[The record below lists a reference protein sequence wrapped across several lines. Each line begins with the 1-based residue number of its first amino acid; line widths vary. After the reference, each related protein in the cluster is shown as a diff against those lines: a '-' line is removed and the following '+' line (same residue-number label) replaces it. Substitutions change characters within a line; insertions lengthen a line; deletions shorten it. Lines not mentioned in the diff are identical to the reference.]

1 MAAGKKSKKEKKAA
15 RKAAKKAKKEARRA
29 AKEAARAAK
38 LATPKVVPEP
48 ATVAAKPAKAAVKK
62 PAKAAAKTR
71 AKAPAKAVSKPARK
85 AAPRPAK
92 RAVAKPAKQPVK
104 KRVARRTPAP
114 PAPKA
119 RQQPESLRLRSAG
132 PSFTV
137 SDIEKSLVFYRDVL
151 GFTLKER
158 WEQDGALRG
167 VELVAGK
174 VSFWLGQDDWQKGRD
189 RLKGQGFRIYCGT
202 SQDVDAIADRVRA
215 AGWALLEEPKD
226 QPWGGRDFGL
236 VDPDGFTLTI
246 SSGL

>member
-1 MAAGKKSKKEKKAA
+1 MAAGKKGKKEKKAA

-29 AKEAARAAK
+29 AKEAARTAN
-38 LATPKVVPEP
+38 LASPKAPEQ
-48 ATVAAKPAKAAVKK
+48 ATVATK
-62 PAKAAAKTR
+62 PAKAAAKKPAKAR
-71 AKAPAKAVSKPARK
+71 AKAPAKAVSKPA
-85 AAPRPAK
+85 K
-92 RAVAKPAKQPVK
+92 RAVR

-137 SDIEKSLVFYRDVL
+137 GDIEKSLAFYRDVL

-158 WEQDGALRG
+158 WEQDGVLRG

-189 RLKGQGFRIYCGT
+189 RVKGQGFRIYCGT

-236 VDPDGFTLTI
+236 VDPDGFTITI
-246 SSGL
+246 SSAL

>member
-15 RKAAKKAKKEARRA
+15 RKAAKKAKKEAKRA

-38 LATPKVVPEP
+38 LASPKATPEP
-48 ATVAAKPAKAAVKK
+48 ATVATKPARAAVKK
-62 PAKAAAKTR
+62 PAKAAARTR
-71 AKAPAKAVSKPARK
+71 AKAPAKPASKPARK
-85 AAPRPAK
+85 AVQRPAK
-92 RAVAKPAKQPVK
+92 KAVSTPAKKAAK
-104 KRVARRTPAP
+104 KRVARRAPAP

-137 SDIEKSLVFYRDVL
+137 ADIEKSLVFYRDVL

-158 WEQDGALRG
+158 WEQDGVLRG

-202 SQDVDAIADRVRA
+202 AQDVDAIADRVRA

>member
-15 RKAAKKAKKEARRA
+15 RKAAKKAKKEAKRA

-38 LATPKVVPEP
+38 QSSPKAVPVP
-48 ATVAAKPAKAAVKK
+48 VTVATKPARAAVKK
-62 PAKAAAKTR
+62 PAT
-71 AKAPAKAVSKPARK
+71 PARK
-85 AAPRPAK
+85 AVKRPAK
-92 RAVAKPAKQPVK
+92 RVVSKAATPVVK
-104 KRVARRTPAP
+104 KRVARRSPAP

>member
-15 RKAAKKAKKEARRA
+15 KKAKKEARKA
-29 AKEAARAAK
+29 KKEAARAAK
-38 LATPKVVPEP
+38 QASRQAATEPAKGAPRTAAATRARKVVKTPGRK
-48 ATVAAKPAKAAVKK
+48 VA
-62 PAKAAAKTR
+62 
-71 AKAPAKAVSKPARK
+71 
-85 AAPRPAK
+85 
-92 RAVAKPAKQPVK
+92 K
-104 KRVARRTPAP
+104 KRVARRKPAP
-114 PAPKA
+114 PALKD

-137 SDIEKSLVFYRDVL
+137 ADIEKSLVFYRDVL

-158 WEQDGALRG
+158 WEQDGVLRG

-246 SSGL
+246 SSAL

>member
-15 RKAAKKAKKEARRA
+15 RKAVKKAKKEARRA

-38 LATPKVVPEP
+38 LASPKVVPEP
-48 ATVAAKPAKAAVKK
+48 AKDAAKPARAAVKK
-62 PAKAAAKTR
+62 PAKAAARTR
-71 AKAPAKAVSKPARK
+71 AASPAKAASKPARK
-85 AAPRPAK
+85 TVK
-92 RAVAKPAKQPVK
+92 KVAK
-104 KRVARRTPAP
+104 KRVARRSPAP
-114 PAPKA
+114 PALKA

-215 AGWALLEEPKD
+215 AGWALLEEPKN

>member
-1 MAAGKKSKKEKKAA
+1 MAAGKKSKQEKKAA
-15 RKAAKKAKKEARRA
+15 RKAAKKAKKEAKKA

-38 LATPKVVPEP
+38 LASSKAAPEP
-48 ATVAAKPAKAAVKK
+48 ATVTTKPARAAVRK
-62 PAKAAAKTR
+62 PAKAAAK
-71 AKAPAKAVSKPARK
+71 AASKPARN
-85 AAPRPAK
+85 AVK
-92 RAVAKPAKQPVK
+92 RAVAKRVTK

-137 SDIEKSLVFYRDVL
+137 GDIEKSLAFYRDVL

-158 WEQDGALRG
+158 WEQDGVLRG

-174 VSFWLGQDDWQKGRD
+174 VIFWLGQDDWQKGRD

-215 AGWALLEEPKD
+215 AGWAVLEEPKD

>member
-1 MAAGKKSKKEKKAA
+1 VAKPGRAASKK
-15 RKAAKKAKKEARRA
+15 
-29 AKEAARAAK
+29 
-38 LATPKVVPEP
+38 P
-48 ATVAAKPAKAAVKK
+48 VAS
-62 PAKAAAKTR
+62 AAKTR
-71 AKAPAKAVSKPARK
+71 AKAPARPASKPAKK
-85 AAPRPAK
+85 AVRRPAK
-92 RAVAKPAKQPVK
+92 RAVAKAVVVK
-104 KRVARRTPAP
+104 KRVARRAPAP

-137 SDIEKSLVFYRDVL
+137 GDIEKSLAFYRDVL

-158 WEQDGALRG
+158 WEQDGVLRG

-246 SSGL
+246 SSAL